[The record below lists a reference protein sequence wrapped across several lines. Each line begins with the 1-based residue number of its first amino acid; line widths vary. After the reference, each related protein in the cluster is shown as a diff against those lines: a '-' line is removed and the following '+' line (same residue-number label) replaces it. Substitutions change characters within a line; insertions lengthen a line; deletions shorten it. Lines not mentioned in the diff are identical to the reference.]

1 MSEPKMPQ
9 DFQVR
14 RRCFGHWDIYT
25 SEGRVFCI
33 RGGPSAYIVR
43 HEKDSQTPCAKF
55 KTVQACMGY
64 ITDQLMFE
72 LIIAEGQD
80 FEVIEK
86 WNV

>member
-1 MSEPKMPQ
+1 MPQ
-9 DFQVR
+9 DFQVIR
-14 RRCFGHWDIYT
+14 RNFGHWDIYT
-25 SEGRVFCI
+25 SKGRVFCI
-33 RGGPSAYIVR
+33 RGGPSDYFVR
-43 HEKDSQTPCAKF
+43 HERTDTQKPSARF
-55 KTVQACMGY
+55 KAVQACMGY